1 MDAFLS
7 ILFVLVLGGIIYYN
21 IYDSYFY
28 KKPKEQSE
36 QENKEEQQRQQESI
50 LSEQIDKFIEKDRQK
65 DIIHQTSVN
74 KLAQEITSLK
84 ERQSEL
90 LLTNKNWEKSY
101 NQLNAEHLSKTSS
114 LEKQILEVSEQ
125 KKKVT
130 SQKKSSE
137 VRLGHIAETL
147 APFLEQFEFD
157 PETCTFMGR
166 PIDYISFGD
175 DEITFIEVKSG
186 KSQLSAKQ
194 RHIRDLVNNKLVAWK
209 EVRIK

>member
-1 MDAFLS
+1 MDTLLS
-7 ILFVLVLGGIIYYN
+7 VLLALILGAIIIYNVYG
-21 IYDSYFY
+21 SYFR
-28 KKPKEQSE
+28 KKPKDDTEQSH
-36 QENKEEQQRQQESI
+36 QQI
-50 LSEQIDKFIEKDRQK
+50 LSQQIDKFIEKDRQK

-84 ERQSEL
+84 EKQSEL
-90 LLTNKNWEKSY
+90 VLTNKNWEKSY
-101 NQLNAEHLSKTSS
+101 NQLNAEQLLKIGS

-147 APFLEQFEFD
+147 APFLDQFEFD

>member
-1 MDAFLS
+1 M
-7 ILFVLVLGGIIYYN
+7 GGIIYYN
-21 IYDSYFY
+21 VYDSYFY
-28 KKPKEQSE
+28 KKPKVKPE

-74 KLAQEITSLK
+74 KLTQEITSLK
-84 ERQSEL
+84 EKQSEL

-101 NQLNAEHLSKTSS
+101 NQLNAEQLFKIGS

-147 APFLEQFEFD
+147 APFLDQFEFD

>member
-1 MDAFLS
+1 MEPLLP
-7 ILFVLVLGGIIYYN
+7 ILLALILGAIIIYNVYA
-21 IYDSYFY
+21 SYFRQES
-28 KKPKEQSE
+28 KDSTEQ
-36 QENKEEQQRQQESI
+36 KQQESI
-50 LSEQIDKFIEKDRQK
+50 LSEQIDKFIEKDREK
-65 DIIHQTSVN
+65 DTIHKTSVN
-74 KLAQEITSLK
+74 KLAQEITALK
-84 ERQSEL
+84 EKQSEL

-101 NQLNAEHLSKTSS
+101 KQLNAEQLFKIGS

-147 APFLEQFEFD
+147 APFLDQFEFD

-186 KSQLSAKQ
+186 NSQLSAKQ
-194 RHIRDLVNNKLVAWK
+194 RHIRDLVNNKLVTWK

>member
-1 MDAFLS
+1 MEPLLPIFLA
-7 ILFVLVLGGIIYYN
+7 LVLGAIIIYNVYASFSRQN
-21 IYDSYFY
+21 
-28 KKPKEQSE
+28 PKDNTEQ
-36 QENKEEQQRQQESI
+36 KQQESI
-50 LSEQIDKFIEKDRQK
+50 LSEQIDKFIEKDREK
-65 DIIHQTSVN
+65 DTIHETSVN

-84 ERQSEL
+84 EKQSEL

-101 NQLNAEHLSKTSS
+101 KQLNAEQLFKIGS

-147 APFLEQFEFD
+147 APFLDQFEFD
-157 PETCTFMGR
+157 PEACTFMGR

-175 DEITFIEVKSG
+175 DEITFIEIKSG
-186 KSQLSAKQ
+186 NSQLSAKQ

>member
-1 MDAFLS
+1 M
-7 ILFVLVLGGIIYYN
+7 GGIIYYN

-28 KKPKEQSE
+28 KKPKVKLEE
-36 QENKEEQQRQQESI
+36 EKKEEQQRQQESI
-50 LSEQIDKFIEKDRQK
+50 LSKQIDKFIEKDRQK

-74 KLAQEITSLK
+74 KLTQEITSLK
-84 ERQSEL
+84 EKQSEL
-90 LLTNKNWEKSY
+90 VLTNKNWQTSY
-101 NQLNAEHLSKTSS
+101 NQLNAEHLSKISS
-114 LEKQILEVSEQ
+114 LENKILEVSAEKQ
-125 KKKVT
+125 KVT

>member
-1 MDAFLS
+1 MDIFLALLLS
-7 ILFVLVLGGIIYYN
+7 GVLGGIIFYN
-21 IYDSYFY
+21 VFGGKIP
-28 KKPKEQSE
+28 KKLKEKTIDLPTQ
-36 QENKEEQQRQQESI
+36 QENPLSKE
-50 LSEQIDKFIEKDRQK
+50 IDKLIEKEKEK
-65 DIIHQTSVN
+65 DIIHSTSVHT
-74 KLAQEITSLK
+74 LTQEITKLK
-84 ERQSEL
+84 EKQSEL
-90 LLTNKNWEKSY
+90 LLTNKNWQTSY
-101 NQLNAEHLSKTSS
+101 NQLNAEHLSKISS
-114 LEKQILEVSEQ
+114 LENKILEVSEQ
-125 KKKVT
+125 KQKVT

-147 APFLEQFEFD
+147 APFLDQFEFD

>member
-1 MDAFLS
+1 MDIVFSFGFVICAFA
-7 ILFVLVLGGIIYYN
+7 FV
-21 IYDSYFY
+21 FY
-28 KKPKEQSE
+28 HLNKSSKVQKVEQDDR
-36 QENKEEQQRQQESI
+36 QDFLDKINK
-50 LSEQIDKFIEKDRQK
+50 FVEKDREK
-65 DIIHQTSVN
+65 DIIHETSVN
-74 KLAQEITSLK
+74 KLTEQITSLREK
-84 ERQSEL
+84 QSEL
-90 LLTNKNWEKSY
+90 LLNNKNWETTY
-101 NQLNAEHLSKTSS
+101 NKLNAEYSKKVDS
-114 LEKQILEVSEQ
+114 LEKTILELSEQ

-157 PETCTFMGR
+157 PETCTFLGK
-166 PIDYISFGD
+166 PIDYVSFGD

-194 RHIRDLVNNKLVAWK
+194 RHIRDLVKSKLVSWK

>member
-7 ILFVLVLGGIIYYN
+7 ILFVLILGGIIYYN

-28 KKPKEQSE
+28 KKPKVKPEE
-36 QENKEEQQRQQESI
+36 ENKEEQQRQQESI
-50 LSEQIDKFIEKDRQK
+50 LSEQIDKFIEKDRQ
-65 DIIHQTSVN
+65 V
-74 KLAQEITSLK
+74 
-84 ERQSEL
+84 
-90 LLTNKNWEKSY
+90 LTNKNWEKSY
-101 NQLNAEHLSKTSS
+101 NQLNAEQLLKIGS

>member
-1 MDAFLS
+1 MDIFLAL
-7 ILFVLVLGGIIYYN
+7 LFSGILGGIIFYN
-21 IYDSYFY
+21 VFKGKLP
-28 KKPKEQSE
+28 KKIQQKQIELATQ
-36 QENKEEQQRQQESI
+36 QENPLSKE
-50 LSEQIDKFIEKDRQK
+50 IDKLIEKEKEK
-65 DIIHQTSVN
+65 DIIHSTSVHT
-74 KLAQEITSLK
+74 LTQEITKLK
-84 ERQSEL
+84 EKQSEL
-90 LLTNKNWEKSY
+90 LLTNKNWQTSY
-101 NQLNAEHLSKTSS
+101 NQLNAEQLLKIGS

>member
-1 MDAFLS
+1 M
-7 ILFVLVLGGIIYYN
+7 GGIIYYN

-28 KKPKEQSE
+28 KKPQKQNEE
-36 QENKEEQQRQQESI
+36 EHKEEEVKQESI

-74 KLAQEITSLK
+74 KLTQEITSLK
-84 ERQSEL
+84 EKQSEL

-101 NQLNAEHLSKTSS
+101 NQLNAEQLLKIGS

-147 APFLEQFEFD
+147 APFLDQFEFD

-194 RHIRDLVNNKLVAWK
+194 RHIRDLVKNKLVAWK

>member
-1 MDAFLS
+1 METLFPALLAL
-7 ILFVLVLGGIIYYN
+7 ILGVIIIYNVYA
-21 IYDSYFY
+21 SYFR
-28 KKPKEQSE
+28 KKSKDDTEHSH
-36 QENKEEQQRQQESI
+36 QQI
-50 LSEQIDKFIEKDRQK
+50 LSQQIDKFIEKDRQK
-65 DIIHQTSVN
+65 DIIHETSVTR
-74 KLAQEITSLK
+74 LTQELTSLK
-84 ERQSEL
+84 EKQSEL

-175 DEITFIEVKSG
+175 DEITFIEIKSG
-186 KSQLSAKQ
+186 NSQLSAKQ

>member
-1 MDAFLS
+1 MEPLLP
-7 ILFVLVLGGIIYYN
+7 ILLALILGAIIIYNVYV
-21 IYDSYFY
+21 SYFRQESKY
-28 KKPKEQSE
+28 STEQ
-36 QENKEEQQRQQESI
+36 KQQESI
-50 LSEQIDKFIEKDRQK
+50 LSEQIDKFIEKDREK
-65 DIIHQTSVN
+65 DTIHETSVN

-84 ERQSEL
+84 EKQSEL

-101 NQLNAEHLSKTSS
+101 KQLNAEQLFKIGS

-147 APFLEQFEFD
+147 APFLDQFEFD
-157 PETCTFMGR
+157 PEACTFMGR

-175 DEITFIEVKSG
+175 DEITFIEIKSG
-186 KSQLSAKQ
+186 NSQLSAKQ

>member
-1 MDAFLS
+1 
-7 ILFVLVLGGIIYYN
+7 LGGIIYYN
-21 IYDSYFY
+21 VYDSYFY
-28 KKPKEQSE
+28 KKPKVKPE

-74 KLAQEITSLK
+74 KLTQEITSLK
-84 ERQSEL
+84 EKQSEL

-101 NQLNAEHLSKTSS
+101 NQLNAEQLFKIGS

-147 APFLEQFEFD
+147 APFLDQFEFD

>member
-1 MDAFLS
+1 MDIFLALLLS
-7 ILFVLVLGGIIYYN
+7 GVLGGIIFYN
-21 IYDSYFY
+21 VFGGKIP
-28 KKPKEQSE
+28 KKLKEKTIDLPKQ
-36 QENKEEQQRQQESI
+36 QENPLSKE
-50 LSEQIDKFIEKDRQK
+50 IDKLIEKEKEK
-65 DIIHQTSVN
+65 DIIHSTSVHT
-74 KLAQEITSLK
+74 LTQEITKLK
-84 ERQSEL
+84 EKQSEL
-90 LLTNKNWEKSY
+90 LLTNKNWQTSY
-101 NQLNAEHLSKTSS
+101 NQLNAEHLSKISS
-114 LEKQILEVSEQ
+114 LENKILEVSEQ
-125 KKKVT
+125 KQKVT

-147 APFLEQFEFD
+147 APFLDQFEFD

>member
-1 MDAFLS
+1 
-7 ILFVLVLGGIIYYN
+7 LGGIIYYN

-28 KKPKEQSE
+28 KKPKKQPE
-36 QENKEEQQRQQESI
+36 QEKEKEEERQQQSI

-74 KLAQEITSLK
+74 KLTQEITSLK
-84 ERQSEL
+84 EKQSEL

-101 NQLNAEHLSKTSS
+101 NQLNAEQLFKIGS

-147 APFLEQFEFD
+147 APFLDQFEFD

>member
-1 MDAFLS
+1 MDTFLS
-7 ILFVLVLGGIIYYN
+7 ILFVLVLGGIIFYN
-21 IYDSYFY
+21 IYKTCF
-28 KKPKEQSE
+28 
-36 QENKEEQQRQQESI
+36 NKQPNQEEQQAI

-74 KLAQEITSLK
+74 KLTQEITFLK
-84 ERQSEL
+84 EKQSEL
-90 LLTNKNWEKSY
+90 ILTNKNWEKSY

>member
-1 MDAFLS
+1 MDTFLS
-7 ILFVLVLGGIIYYN
+7 ILFVLILGGIIYYN
-21 IYDSYFY
+21 IYDFYFY

-74 KLAQEITSLK
+74 KLTQEITFLK
-84 ERQSEL
+84 EKQSEL